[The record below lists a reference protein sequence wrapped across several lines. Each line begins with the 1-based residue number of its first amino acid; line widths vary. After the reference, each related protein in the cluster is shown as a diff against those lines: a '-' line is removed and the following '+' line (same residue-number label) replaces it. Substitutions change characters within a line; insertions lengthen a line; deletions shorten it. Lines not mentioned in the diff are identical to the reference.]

1 MFLTFLLL
9 IVTCWGGC
17 LVIIHFLH
25 PTNSTFCCRLEPVA
39 SHFQDPRAGPSRP
52 CASGSQPA
60 QFKVSNAGSSFPPT
74 SDSMSDQQADEIAEL
89 LAERE
94 RKEKG
99 EGKGKG
105 KGKGKSNRKR
115 KGDDYQ

>member
-1 MFLTFLLL
+1 MFPTFLLP

-17 LVIIHFLH
+17 LIIIHFLH
-25 PTNSTFCCRLEPVA
+25 PTNSTFCYRLEPRA
-39 SHFQDPRAGPSRP
+39 AHFKDTRPGPS
-52 CASGSQPA
+52 GFQTA
-60 QFKVSNAGSSFPPT
+60 QLEDSNAGSSFPPT

-89 LAERE
+89 MAERE